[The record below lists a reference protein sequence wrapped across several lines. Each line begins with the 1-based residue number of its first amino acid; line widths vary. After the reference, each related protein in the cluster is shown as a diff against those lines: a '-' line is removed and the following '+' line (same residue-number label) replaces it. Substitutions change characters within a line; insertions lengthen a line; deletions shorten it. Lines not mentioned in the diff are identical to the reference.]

1 MDNAKFNGLGIAVIT
16 PFTNKLKVDY
26 TALKKIIEHLIN
38 GGVNYI
44 VALGTTAEVPTLN
57 AEEKLEIIQFFE
69 TEIDGRIPL
78 IIGIGG
84 NNTNVVIET
93 LKAYDFF
100 SFDAIL
106 SVSPYYNKPSQQAIV
121 KHYEAIATA
130 TEKPIILYNVPGR
143 TGTNIEAA
151 TTLKLANECDN
162 IIGIKEASADL
173 NQIIQIIANKP
184 AGFLVISGDDAF
196 TIPILAV
203 GGNGLISVIGNAF
216 PKDWATIVEQALS
229 QNFDSARSVFY
240 KYINLLEGVYREGN
254 PTGIKYAMN
263 QLGLCENILR
273 MPLISASQNLQKD
286 LNDFMKN

>member
-1 MDNAKFNGLGIAVIT
+1 MDNALFSGFGIAVIT
-16 PFTNKLKVDY
+16 PFNNKLKVDY

-57 AEEKLEIIQFFE
+57 REEKLEIIQFFE
-69 TEIDGRIPL
+69 TEINRRVPL
-78 IIGIGG
+78 VIGVGG
-84 NNTNVVIET
+84 NNTKVVIEN
-93 LKAYDFF
+93 LKAYEVF

-106 SVSPYYNKPSQQAIV
+106 SVSPYYNKPSQQAIF
-121 KHYEAIATA
+121 KHYEAIAIA

-151 TTLKLANECDN
+151 TTLKLANAHNN

-173 NQIIQIIANKP
+173 NQIMQIIANKP
-184 AGFLVISGDDAF
+184 ADFLVISGDDAL
-196 TIPILAV
+196 TIPILSI

-216 PKDWATIVEQALS
+216 PKDWTTIVEEALS
-229 QNFDSARSVFY
+229 QNLDSARSVFY

-254 PTGIKYAMN
+254 PTGIKHIMN
-263 QLGLCENILR
+263 QLGLCENTLR
-273 MPLISASQNLQKD
+273 MPLIGASQNLQKD

>member
-1 MDNAKFNGLGIAVIT
+1 MDNAIFNGLGIAVIT

-69 TEIDGRIPL
+69 TEIDGRVPL

-216 PKDWATIVEQALS
+216 PKDWTTIVEQALS